1 MSVFDDGEV
10 TFVLARTAANHCSSP
25 ALGPLLQCF
34 SFATP
39 LSLFLCPQYSSIISD
54 YVPNTVAAMTMS
66 RLSHQKVVDQG
77 GVGGGGGG
85 GAEGHLL

>member
-10 TFVLARTAANHCSSP
+10 TFVLARTAPTTAAPP
-25 ALGPLLQCF
+25 ALSPLLQCF

-66 RLSHQKVVDQG
+66 RLSHQKVDQG
-77 GVGGGGGG
+77 GGGGGGGG